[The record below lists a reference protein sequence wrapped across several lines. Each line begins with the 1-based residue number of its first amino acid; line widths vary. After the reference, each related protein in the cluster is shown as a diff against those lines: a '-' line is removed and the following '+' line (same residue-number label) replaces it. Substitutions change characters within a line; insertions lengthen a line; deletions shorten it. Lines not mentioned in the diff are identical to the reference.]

1 MSEEFLSAD
10 MRYPNVPGWKGTDTS
25 EAAAEFITPH
35 CGRLQKLFLEAVRA
49 SGERGAT
56 SDEVA
61 VTLEIDH
68 CTARPRA
75 TELKRKGLIR
85 DSGMRRAFG
94 RSKTR
99 SVVWIA
105 TETVEAVNG

>member
-1 MSEEFLSAD
+1 MSEDYVTAD
-10 MRYPNVPGWKGTDTS
+10 MRYPAVPGWKGTDTS
-25 EAAAEFITPH
+25 EAAAEFISPK
-35 CGRLQKLFLEAVRA
+35 CGRLQMLFLETVKQAGV
-49 SGERGAT
+49 SGLT

-61 VTLEIDH
+61 AALDIDH

-99 SVVWIA
+99 SVVWIV
-105 TETVEAVNG
+105 TEGAGA

>member
-1 MSEEFLSAD
+1 MSEEFISAD

-25 EAAAEFITPH
+25 EAAAEFIKPH
-35 CGRLQKLFLEAVRA
+35 CSRLQKLFLEAVRA
-49 SGERGAT
+49 SGEWGAT

-61 VTLEIDH
+61 AVLDIDH

-85 DSGMRRAFG
+85 DSGERRAFG
-94 RSKTR
+94 RSNTR
-99 SVVWIA
+99 SVVWIV
-105 TETVEAVNG
+105 TEGAGA

>member
-25 EAAAEFITPH
+25 EAAAEFIKPH

-61 VTLEIDH
+61 ASLEIDH

-75 TELKRKGLIR
+75 TELKRMGLIR
-85 DSGMRRAFG
+85 DSGERRAFG
-94 RSKTR
+94 RSNTR
-99 SVVWIA
+99 SVVW
-105 TETVEAVNG
+105 VVVDQQEAAA